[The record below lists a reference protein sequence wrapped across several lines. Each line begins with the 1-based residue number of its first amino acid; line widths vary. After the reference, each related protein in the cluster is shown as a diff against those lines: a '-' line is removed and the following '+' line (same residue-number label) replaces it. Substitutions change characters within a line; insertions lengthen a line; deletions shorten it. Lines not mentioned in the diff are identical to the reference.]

1 MSFTTTA
8 QIMKRWNY
16 LKEEDMKEWEAVL
29 EKYDLKRRED
39 ENQKG
44 PRIRQENEMKPS
56 ISPE

>member
-8 QIMKRWNY
+8 QIMKRWNDVH
-16 LKEEDMKEWEAVL
+16 EEDMKEWEAAL

-44 PRIRQENEMKPS
+44 PRIR
-56 ISPE
+56 